1 MWQKKACQLAGK
13 TLLGEQKIIPRI
25 FWRNNNFKS
34 SEDASPISNEERY
47 ITKVSTQLF
56 HILALYSRI
65 YSNHFKFITLL
76 HLG

>member
-47 ITKVSTQLF
+47 ITKVSNAIISCFGNAMQGYQSF
-56 HILALYSRI
+56 QVRNI
-65 YSNHFKFITLL
+65 
-76 HLG
+76 